1 MSKYMTG
8 QVLAFAGEDGDD
20 IGRAG
25 IAVEM
30 TDVSDDGRVELAFDA
45 PWKKGL
51 RIYLKVSLSE
61 VVRLATT
68 KEPSP

>member
-1 MSKYMTG
+1 MSKYTTG
-8 QVLAFAGEDGDD
+8 RVIAFNANEDD
-20 IGRAG
+20 IGKDG
-25 IAVEM
+25 IVVEL
-30 TDVSDDGRVELAFDA
+30 TDVTDDGLVELAFDA
-45 PWKKGL
+45 PWKKDF